1 MAPILRGDPRLDL
14 LLSYSLDVIQRQCVR
29 LFRELPNRNQAAQRD
44 QGVDGN
50 FHHVFVSLFRLNQKP
65 VGRFLS
71 HTVSFC
77 CEDAAE
83 RSFCLISLSVIIAFE
98 HWMRGRVETDSK

>member
-1 MAPILRGDPRLDL
+1 MAPILRGDPRFDL
-14 LLSYSLDVIQRQCVR
+14 LLSYSLNVVQRQCVR
-29 LFRELPNRNQAAQRD
+29 LFRELPNRNQAAQCD
-44 QGVDGN
+44 KGIDYN

-65 VGRFLS
+65 VGRSLF

-83 RSFCLISLSVIIAFE
+83 RFFCLISLSVIIAFE
-98 HWMRGRVETDSK
+98 RWMRGRVESDSK